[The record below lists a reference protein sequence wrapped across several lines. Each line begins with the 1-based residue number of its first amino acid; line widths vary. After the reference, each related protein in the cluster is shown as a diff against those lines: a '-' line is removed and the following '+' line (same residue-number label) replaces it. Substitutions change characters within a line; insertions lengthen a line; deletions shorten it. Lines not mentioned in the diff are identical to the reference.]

1 MPVVILL
8 QNAKLI
14 WVWIICDYNHYFHCF
29 YSINGDLNG
38 SSNEYLHDQ
47 SMSLSDMFQIFQ
59 TDIREQVSLFSS
71 KLDLFITTIDSLE
84 LRQKK
89 LEDQMN
95 SVYNSGAASSTPSD
109 TSKRQRLTPTSTQ
122 ILTILIW
129 ISVSLDSIQCSFC
142 DQSRIRQLHNSFDD
156 EKQFRSEEM
165 LAIDGIWP
173 FSFTLTVLT
182 FIF

>member
-1 MPVVILL
+1 M
-8 QNAKLI
+8 
-14 WVWIICDYNHYFHCF
+14 
-29 YSINGDLNG
+29 NG

-122 ILTILIW
+122 ILTILI
-129 ISVSLDSIQCSFC
+129 
-142 DQSRIRQLHNSFDD
+142 
-156 EKQFRSEEM
+156 
-165 LAIDGIWP
+165 
-173 FSFTLTVLT
+173 
-182 FIF
+182 